1 MWLRSI
7 SILFFQLLA
16 VNSLF
21 ADANVWSEKLATDRI
36 LFSEDQESISAA
48 TISRS
53 GREIQLRTLQN
64 GFSSL
69 AMEMAEEDELSHWLV
84 AVRQVVREAKPLEL
98 PLSTG
103 NEPDTPFPWLASGSG
118 VLFSFSRNRKG
129 EMSTPLGVP
138 ALSYGSGN
146 EGSVVSGK
154 EKAGNNSLI
163 SKCYHSMRQGYSGP
177 GGVSQPHSTLLIR
190 LSFRTPS
197 YSPHSSNSS
206 QIKDSLRSDSFIQSS
221 YRTSAEESLAILNRA
236 GLDAGRELTVD
247 ELLRISSRSPG
258 RIWLQG
264 YLDVQRTPDL
274 AEDRWQ
280 LALGV
285 QLIDLRDGQPIAE
298 TRVYGHD
305 LHHVTDRVV
314 FECTRRISDSIF
326 DLLSP

>member
-1 MWLRSI
+1 MMYSI
-7 SILFFQLLA
+7 RLFIRTQVVLIPLFFLLSCLTYES
-16 VNSLF
+16 VSVRLTEKTPPGVSVPLLVGGFHLKGGVQHRVDLSGLRNSLEL
-21 ADANVWSEKLATDRI
+21 SL
-36 LFSEDQESISAA
+36 
-48 TISRS
+48 
-53 GREIQLRTLQN
+53 RER
-64 GFSSL
+64 GFS
-69 AMEMAEEDELSHWLV
+69 V
-84 AVRQVVREAKPLEL
+84 I
-98 PLSTG
+98 T
-103 NEPDTPFPWLASGSG
+103 
-118 VLFSFSRNRKG
+118 
-129 EMSTPLGVP
+129 
-138 ALSYGSGN
+138 
-146 EGSVVSGK
+146 
-154 EKAGNNSLI
+154 
-163 SKCYHSMRQGYSGP
+163 
-177 GGVSQPHSTLLIR
+177 
-190 LSFRTPS
+190 
-197 YSPHSSNSS
+197 
-206 QIKDSLRSDSFIQSS
+206 
-221 YRTSAEESLAILNRA
+221 AEESLAILNRA